1 MKKLLYI
8 GGGLLVLAI
17 VGFFALEFFLG
28 HIVTAGVNNFAPQL
42 TQTKVV
48 LNHSIISPLS
58 GSGTLTGL
66 VVGNPKGWSEGNL
79 CSLAKVHVNIAP
91 FSLLG
96 DHIVVNEI
104 ALEAPEFNYET
115 KLIASNVADL
125 LKNIEA
131 TMGGGK
137 DAAPQATT
145 KSGKPIKF
153 AVKKFRLTN
162 GKVRLGLA
170 GTGMTLPM
178 PDIELTDLGTK
189 EGGITPD
196 QLVLAVMKSVTSS
209 IVSAT
214 AKAAGDIGK
223 TGGAAAAEG
232 AKKAVEG
239 LKGLFGGDKK
249 KTP

>member
-1 MKKLLYI
+1 MKKLVCI

-28 HIVTAGVNNFAPQL
+28 QIVTAGVNNFAPKL

-48 LNHSIISPLS
+48 LAHSIISPLS
-58 GSGTLTGL
+58 GSGTLSGL
-66 VVGNPKGWSEGNL
+66 VVGNPKGWSDGNL
-79 CSLAKVHVNIAP
+79 CSLGKVHVNIAP

-96 DHIVVNEI
+96 DHIIVNEI
-104 ALEAPEFNYET
+104 AIDAPEFNYET
-115 KLIASNVADL
+115 KIIASNVADL

-131 TMGGGK
+131 TMGGDK

-145 KSGKPIKF
+145 PGGKPIKLV
-153 AVKKFRLTN
+153 VKKFRLTN

-170 GTGMTLPM
+170 GTGITLPM
-178 PDIELTDLGTK
+178 PDIELTDLGTN

-196 QLVLAVMKSVTSS
+196 QLVLAVMKSVTRS
-209 IVSAT
+209 VVTAT
-214 AKAAGDIGK
+214 ARAAGDIGK

-239 LKGLFGGDKK
+239 LKGFFSGDKK